1 MEVPIQL
8 IAAGFTAV
16 LLVQGWQ
23 VRMLYR
29 LSERIAAVEHCLDF
43 NGLKLPTLRS

>member
-8 IAAGFTAV
+8 IAAGFTAI

-29 LSERIAAVEHCLDF
+29 LSDRLSAVEHCLES
-43 NGLKLPTLRS
+43 NGFTIPSIRA

>member
-29 LSERIAAVEHCLDF
+29 LSDRLSAVEHCLEF
-43 NGLKLPTLRS
+43 NNLRLPSVRS

>member
-16 LLVQGWQ
+16 LILQGWQ

-29 LSERIAAVEHCLDF
+29 LSDRLTAVENTLEF
-43 NGLKLPTLRS
+43 NGMKLPAIRA